1 MAEEIKKPEE
11 TKEAN
16 QADVSA
22 ADELAAV
29 TTQLDEEKK
38 AKNEA
43 LANVKELTEALEKKD
58 FTIADLETK
67 RGELEQSSQSLAA
80 EVATTTKD
88 RDVAVAQYLSMA
100 KALNPSVPEGII
112 AGATIEEINESI
124 NKGKA
129 IVEAVKKTME
139 AEAAGTKV
147 PAGAPERSAISTES
161 MSPREKI
168 AAGIQPKGGTS

>member
-11 TKEAN
+11 TKGAT
-16 QADVSA
+16 QADASA
-22 ADELAAV
+22 ADKLAVVA
-29 TTQLDEEKK
+29 TQLDEERK
-38 AKNEA
+38 AKDDS
-43 LANVKELTEALEKKD
+43 LAKVKELTGALEKKD
-58 FTIADLETK
+58 LTIADLESK
-67 RGELEQSSQSLAA
+67 RGELEQSSQTLAA
-80 EVATTTKD
+80 EVAATRKD
-88 RDVAVAQYLSMA
+88 RDAAVAQYLSMA
-100 KALNPSVPEGII
+100 KALNPAIPEGII
-112 AGATIEEINESI
+112 AGATIEDINESI

-147 PAGAPERSAISTES
+147 PAGAPARSAISTES

>member
-1 MAEEIKKPEE
+1 MAEEIKE
-11 TKEAN
+11 TKETPEAA

-29 TTQLDEEKK
+29 TAQLDEERK
-38 AKNEA
+38 AKDDS
-43 LANVKELTEALEKKD
+43 LAKVKELTEALEKKD
-58 FTIADLETK
+58 FTIADMETK
-67 RGELEQSSQSLAA
+67 RGELEQSSQTLAA
-80 EVATTTKD
+80 EVAATTKD
-88 RDVAVAQYLSMA
+88 RDAAITQYLSMA
-100 KALNPSVPEGII
+100 KALNPSIPDGII
-112 AGATIEEINESI
+112 AGATIEEITESI

-168 AAGIQPKGGTS
+168 AAGIQPK